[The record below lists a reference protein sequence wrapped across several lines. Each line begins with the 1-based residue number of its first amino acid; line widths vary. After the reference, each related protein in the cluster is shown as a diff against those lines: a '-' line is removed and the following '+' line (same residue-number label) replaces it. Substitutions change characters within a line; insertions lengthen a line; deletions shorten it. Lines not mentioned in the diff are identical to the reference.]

1 MCTGKFQK
9 YAKTFAKQVKNTF
22 KIMILN
28 NENDYLQIL
37 KDQHKILL
45 IRRGL
50 ENSGMALKLLVTRK
64 ARSTQCN

>member
-1 MCTGKFQK
+1 ML
-9 YAKTFAKQVKNTF
+9 KTFAKQVKNTF
-22 KIMILN
+22 KIMTLN

-50 ENSGMALKLLVTRK
+50 ENSGMALKLPVIRK